1 MGRDHSTLHR
11 ESSLGLDSDIA
22 QNITCFTMVMK
33 IDVSP
38 EKVKKLEK
46 FLCTGEY
53 KKMATS
59 LQSFSRKL
67 NEERKMRG
75 PYIDSQTGVAQ
86 KHYPRHTAQERMPG
100 MVEGQVYSYPQK
112 RWYKKKYQYL
122 QPLLPVAPKP
132 AAKGS
137 GYCDFCLG
145 DGVHNKKT
153 GT

>member
-75 PYIDSQTGVAQ
+75 PYIDRSRRSARRSTAGPPATPSSRGPHPHQMMYSPMGGF
-86 KHYPRHTAQERMPG
+86 PRRQR
-100 MVEGQVYSYPQK
+100 
-112 RWYKKKYQYL
+112 
-122 QPLLPVAPKP
+122 
-132 AAKGS
+132 
-137 GYCDFCLG
+137 
-145 DGVHNKKT
+145 
-153 GT
+153 